1 MKKLSDTPNCIDQK
15 IMQRINQL
23 HISNELQTQPDA
35 LIRAASDYCVKEG
48 ISEIPSSFDWM
59 GFFQACGV
67 VPIL

>member
-1 MKKLSDTPNCIDQK
+1 
-15 IMQRINQL
+15 MQRINQL

-35 LIRAASDYCVKEG
+35 LIHAASDYCVKEG